1 MIEFIVCIILL
12 PFAFAAICILIFL
25 INAIVLAC
33 KGLKCGVDAVD
44 KLAQGGVKGTKD
56 NFDNWKTKHNF

>member
-33 KGLKCGVDAVD
+33 KGLKCGIDAVD